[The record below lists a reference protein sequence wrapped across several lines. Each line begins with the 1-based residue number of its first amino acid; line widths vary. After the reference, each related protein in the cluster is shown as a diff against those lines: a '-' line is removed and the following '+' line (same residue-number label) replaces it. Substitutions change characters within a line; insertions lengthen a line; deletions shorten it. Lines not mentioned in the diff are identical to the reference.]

1 MKFKLLGLNPIL
13 LNNLKKQYI
22 TETTDIQEKVIPPAL
37 SGRNIIARAQTGTG
51 KTLSYLLPIFQKQI
65 KDAGQ
70 ALILAPTRELCEQV
84 YDVAK
89 SVAPDNIRIVG
100 IYGGHNV
107 KSQAD
112 KLQAQA
118 DVVIAT
124 PGRLMDHIRRGNL
137 NLKNL
142 EFFVVDEVDQMF
154 LFGFA
159 EDILFILKKLPA
171 PKQTFMLSAT
181 VPSEVV
187 SLGKKIMS
195 NILMIESDDHE
206 VVSLNIKQFAI
217 ITKQEL
223 KLKALIHYIK
233 TINPFMAIIYCNS
246 KARAEE
252 LYNRLITEKFKSIDL
267 IQGDMSQN
275 KRERILKNFKDLKT
289 QFLISTDLTARGLD
303 IAGITHII
311 NYDIPKDKEYYVHRI
326 GRTGRM
332 GEEGSAVSIVS
343 EKDINKLEQIEKKLN
358 LKIKRVYNRSDI
370 EEKKISYPF

>member
-1 MKFKLLGLNPIL
+1 
-13 LNNLKKQYI
+13 
-22 TETTDIQEKVIPPAL
+22 
-37 SGRNIIARAQTGTG
+37 
-51 KTLSYLLPIFQKQI
+51 
-65 KDAGQ
+65 
-70 ALILAPTRELCEQV
+70 
-84 YDVAK
+84 
-89 SVAPDNIRIVG
+89 
-100 IYGGHNV
+100 
-107 KSQAD
+107 
-112 KLQAQA
+112 
-118 DVVIAT
+118 
-124 PGRLMDHIRRGNL
+124 
-137 NLKNL
+137 
-142 EFFVVDEVDQMF
+142 
-154 LFGFA
+154 
-159 EDILFILKKLPA
+159 
-171 PKQTFMLSAT
+171 
-181 VPSEVV
+181 
-187 SLGKKIMS
+187 
-195 NILMIESDDHE
+195 
-206 VVSLNIKQFAI
+206 
-217 ITKQEL
+217 
-223 KLKALIHYIK
+223 
-233 TINPFMAIIYCNS
+233 MAIIYCNS